1 MLASMPAWA
10 PDETPLPCVAED
22 DCGDDLSRE
31 VYCVLGIA
39 IDAIEMPAVLHRI
52 RAAAATAAP
61 FVVST
66 PNLHFLVLSLTD
78 REFRETVLDSDLC
91 PADGIPV
98 VWIARLMGIPIK
110 GRIAGSD
117 IFQALKI
124 DRSTARPVKVFLF
137 GGAEGVAEAASRALN
152 LASGG
157 LTCVGWV
164 YPGFGTVAEMS
175 ADSVIDRINESDAD
189 FLVASLGAEKGQ
201 RWLQRNHHRLRI
213 PIRAH
218 LGATLNF
225 QAGTVR
231 RAPPILRKLG
241 LEWLW
246 RIKEEPHLWA
256 RYWHDGTALLR
267 LLLTRVLPLA
277 VATRWAYFRAR
288 CKEEAL
294 FIKETEG
301 SEAVTITVVGD
312 ASAQH
317 VDKAIL
323 CFRRA
328 LKAKKQVIVDFSATR
343 VIDARFLG
351 LLLLLR
357 KQLKLNGAGLRFTGT
372 SPRLERL
379 FRLHGADFLLSTNS
393 LELTSF
399 GVATSQC
406 RFSPLE

>member
-1 MLASMPAWA
+1 MLAPMPAWA
-10 PDETPLPCVAED
+10 PDAPCAADD

-31 VYCVLGIA
+31 VYCVLGIG

-91 PADGIPV
+91 PTDGVPI
-98 VWIARLMGIPIK
+98 VWIARLLGIPVK

-117 IFQALKI
+117 IFQALKV
-124 DRSTARPVKVFLF
+124 DRSTARPVKAFLF

-175 ADSVIDRINESDAD
+175 ADTVIDAINASGAD
-189 FLVASLGAEKGQ
+189 FVVASLGAEKGQ

-231 RAPPILRKLG
+231 RAPAIVCKWG

-246 RIKEEPHLWA
+246 RIKEEPHLWP

-277 VATRWAYFRAR
+277 AATRWARFSAR
-288 CKEEAL
+288 RKEEAL
-294 FIKETEG
+294 FIKEAEG
-301 SEAVTITVVGD
+301 SEAVTLSLVGD
-312 ASAQH
+312 ASARY

-323 CFRRA
+323 SFRRA
-328 LKAKKQVIVDFSATR
+328 LKAKKQVIIDLGATR

-357 KQLKLNGAGLRFTGT
+357 KQLKLSGAGLRFTGS

-379 FRLHGADFLLSTNS
+379 FRLNGADFLLSTS
-393 LELTSF
+393 SFELTSF
-399 GVATSQC
+399 GVTRPQC